1 MENNNNN
8 DDVVRNLDTSLEEA
22 DDVSFDAMDDLL
34 QFSDTSH
41 SYLSPVAKKLHQ
53 DILEA
58 SESSMN
64 MYNDESLFYSKKNM
78 IQAISYIM
86 EHCDPIKNPTC
97 ATIIRDLERNIMDA
111 KSKIQREVYIT
122 PTKAGLSFP
131 AFTRGKPKRI
141 PKRLKGI
148 AG

>member
-1 MENNNNN
+1 MEYNNN
-8 DDVVRNLDTSLEEA
+8 DDDVIRNLDTSLEEA

-41 SYLSPVAKKLHQ
+41 SYLSPVAKRLHQ

-64 MYNDESLFYSKKNM
+64 MYNDKSLFYSKKNM

-86 EHCDPIKNPTC
+86 EHCNPIKTQLVP
-97 ATIIRDLERNIMDA
+97 
-111 KSKIQREVYIT
+111 Q
-122 PTKAGLSFP
+122 
-131 AFTRGKPKRI
+131 
-141 PKRLKGI
+141 
-148 AG
+148 